1 MILIVAPWSAFWDR
15 NGIAW
20 MMPIV
25 RGYLS
30 NHFIRGAVTGV
41 GVITACAGLVE
52 LAGVFGLRRTAP
64 APGPVHHD

>member
-1 MILIVAPWSAFWDR
+1 
-15 NGIAW
+15 

-52 LAGVFGLRRTAP
+52 LAGVFGLRGTVP
-64 APGPVHHD
+64 APDPVHHD